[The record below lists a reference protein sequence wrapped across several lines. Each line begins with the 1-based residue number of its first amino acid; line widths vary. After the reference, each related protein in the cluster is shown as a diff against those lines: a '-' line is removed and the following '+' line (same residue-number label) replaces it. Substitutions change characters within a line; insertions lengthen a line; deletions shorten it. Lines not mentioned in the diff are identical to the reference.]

1 MKNSLVRLVLV
12 VVLLLVIMNTAIA
25 AKKYEGVTIKC
36 MMEPHPTT
44 TALIR
49 LAQEFEEE
57 TGAKVILEEVPYEYL
72 PNKAL
77 LNFVAKSS
85 EYDVIHNDW
94 LFAGYGYATAGY
106 IEPLDKYI
114 SNPALN
120 HYVDL
125 ADFSTVLVDS
135 MIVEDQLFGLPLYS
149 DSTFIMYRKDLF
161 EEYGVKVPTS
171 MKEITE
177 AAEALTLDTNGDGKI
192 DLYGIS
198 LRAKRGIHM
207 TWTWSG
213 FLVAFGGRYFDE
225 NMQPVIN
232 SPEAIAGTEFY
243 VNLVRK
249 FCPPGAPN
257 YGWEENRISFE
268 QGNAAFTIDASVNAG
283 FAEDPQKSKIAGKVG
298 YSVIPPEKG
307 YGINLSLHSLFISK
321 FSKNKEAAFE
331 FISWATSKETQL
343 KSLEIEPI
351 PTVTSMTAWSSDIY
365 KEKYHVF
372 MDAHFE
378 SVENGNL
385 QYVPKLPETSEI
397 TDTITA
403 YIAEAVA
410 GKMTVKEALDE
421 ANKAVY
427 QIMKEAGYYDN

>member
-1 MKNSLVRLVLV
+1 MKKTVVRLVVAL
-12 VVLLLVIMNTAIA
+12 VLLLVLTSTAQA
-25 AKKYEGVTIKC
+25 AKKYEGITIKC

-49 LAQEFEEE
+49 LAHEFEEE

-77 LNFVAKSS
+77 LNFVAQSS
-85 EYDVIHNDW
+85 EYDIIHNDW

-106 IEPLDKYI
+106 IEPLDKYVADA
-114 SNPALN
+114 SLN
-120 HYVDL
+120 KYVDL
-125 ADFSTVLVDS
+125 SDFSPVLVDS
-135 MIVEDQLFGLPLYS
+135 MIVNGELFGLPLYS
-149 DSTFIMYRKDLF
+149 DSTFLMYRKDLF
-161 EEYGVKVPTS
+161 EEYGVAVPTT
-171 MKEITE
+171 MEEITK
-177 AAEALTLDTNGDGKI
+177 AAEALTLDTDNDGKI
-192 DLYGIS
+192 DLYGIT

-213 FLVAFGGRYFDE
+213 FLVAFGGEYFDE

-232 SPEAIAGTEFY
+232 SPEAVAGTEFY

-283 FAEDPQKSKIAGKVG
+283 YAEDPEKSKIAGKVG
-298 YSVIPPEKG
+298 YAVIPAEEK
-307 YGINLSLHSLFISK
+307 YGINLSLHSLFVSK

-331 FISWATSKETQL
+331 FIAWATSKQTQL

-351 PTVTSMTAWSSDIY
+351 PTVTSKAAWSSEIY
-365 KEKYHVF
+365 KEKYNIF

-378 SVENGNL
+378 SVANGNL

-403 YIAEAVA
+403 FIAEAIA
-410 GKMTVKEALDE
+410 GKITVKQALDE
-421 ANKAVY
+421 ANEAVY
-427 QIMKEAGYYDN
+427 KIMKEAGYYNN